1 MKQFF
6 KITFACILGV
16 FIAGFIGSILF
27 FFGIISMASISTP
40 AYTPSESTIF
50 KLKLNTAVTERVQID
65 PLNEIMNT
73 ISKESQ
79 PTGLDEILLSIEKAQ
94 HNNHIIGIYLN
105 TDGYQAS
112 YATTEAI
119 RNKLEDFKKT
129 GKFIIAY
136 NSNFSQNQYYLS
148 SIADS
153 IYLNPVGSIQFSGL
167 VSQNIFFK
175 NALDKL
181 GVQMQI
187 FRVGTFKSAI
197 EPFILDKMSPANRE
211 QTETYLNSMWNT
223 ILSGI
228 SSSRNLSIDSLNSIA
243 NQGIGFAEATQVLQT
258 GLITGLKYQSD
269 MLPLLENIA
278 GTKNIETPGL
288 DKIKTMKSIHKEY
301 KDQIA
306 ILYAVGEITDVESD
320 GIYWQKTVKE
330 IEELKEDESVK
341 GVVFRVNS
349 PGGSAFASEQI
360 WEAINKLKETKPV
373 VVSMGT
379 YAASGGYYISCNA
392 DYIVAEPTTL
402 TGSIGVFGMIPN
414 ASDLLTNKI
423 GLTFDEVKT
432 NKFGNI
438 TYMAPMTDLEK
449 ELLQKGVENIYTL
462 FMKRCADGRNLP
474 VDSIAK
480 IAEGRVWS
488 GENAFHLGLVDELG
502 GIDTA
507 IRKVSELANIDK
519 YTVLPYPA
527 TKDFIETLMEQLSD
541 EASVRISQ
549 HLLGEEFKHVQV
561 LKYIKSL
568 SHIQARME
576 EIVVK

>member
-16 FIAGFIGSILF
+16 FIAGFLGSLLF
-27 FFGIISMASISTP
+27 FFGIISMASLSTP
-40 AYTPSESTIF
+40 TYSPSKTSVF
-50 KLKLNTAVTERVQID
+50 KLKLNTTVVERTEID
-65 PLNEIMNT
+65 PFQEIVQA
-73 ISKESQ
+73 ISKETA
-79 PTGLDEILLSIEKAQ
+79 PIGLNNILESIDKAKL
-94 HNNHIIGIYLN
+94 NSHITGIYLN
-105 TDGYQAS
+105 TDGYSGS
-112 YATTEAI
+112 YATSEAI
-119 RNKLEDFKKT
+119 RRKLEEFKES

-136 NSNFSQNQYYLS
+136 NNNFSQNQYYLS
-148 SIADS
+148 SVADS
-153 IYLNPVGSIQFSGL
+153 IYLNPVGSIQLSGL
-167 VSQNIFFK
+167 ISQNIFFK

-223 ILSGI
+223 ILSDI
-228 SSSRNLSIDSLNSIA
+228 SLSRNLSTDSLNAITNAGAGFMEA
-243 NQGIGFAEATQVLQT
+243 NQILQT
-258 GLITGLKYQSD
+258 GLIDGLKYQSEI
-269 MLPLLENIA
+269 LPLLKEITQA
-278 GTKNIETPGL
+278 SDLATPDL
-288 DKIKTMKSIHKEY
+288 DKIKSMKSSQKEY

-306 ILYAVGEITDVESD
+306 ILYAVGEITDIESD
-320 GIYWQKTVKE
+320 GIYWEKTVKE
-330 IEELKEDESVK
+330 IEEIKKDSAVK
-341 GVVFRVNS
+341 AVVFRVNS

-360 WEAINKLKETKPV
+360 WEAISTLKETKPV

-392 DYIVAEPTTL
+392 NYIIAEPTTL

-414 ASDLLTNKI
+414 ASELLTNKI

-438 TYMAPMTDLEK
+438 TFTQPMTDLEK
-449 ELLQKGVENIYTL
+449 QLLQRNIENIYTL
-462 FMKRCADGRNLP
+462 FMQRCANGRNLP

-488 GENAFHLGLVDELG
+488 GENALHIGLVDELG

-507 IRKVSELANIDK
+507 IEKAASLANLEK
-519 YTVLPYPA
+519 YSVVSYPA
-527 TKDFIETLMEQLSD
+527 TKDFFETLMAELSED
-541 EASVRISQ
+541 ASIRISRQ
-549 HLLGEEFKHVQV
+549 LLGEEFKHIQV
-561 LKYIKSL
+561 LKYIQSL

-576 EIVVK
+576 DVIVK